1 MNWQTNFICSFY
13 LFFYANERTLFV
25 YIIHLLWKKMTRKNQ
40 RVMAGEH
47 QLLFPPF
54 YIESRRLAIDP
65 GHGLSVLP
73 TMMTTRL
80 VASIKAICV
89 RPARPLTVESTSR
102 RHSRLIT
109 SDRLLSKW
117 PRRHYLL
124 DARQHTEFRFSLLLY
139 VITDADNR

>member
-1 MNWQTNFICSFY
+1 MQLLS

-89 RPARPLTVESTSR
+89 RPLTVESTSR
-102 RHSRLIT
+102 RHLPTLNHVRSIALQMT
-109 SDRLLSKW
+109 APPLF
-117 PRRHYLL
+117 
-124 DARQHTEFRFSLLLY
+124 AGRQTAHR
-139 VITDADNR
+139 I